1 MTFQYYTECCHLSMK
16 NCTNSLPMGEL
27 IRFEFRD
34 LPPNYREYKMDQ
46 KTKNIADIK
55 TIL

>member
-16 NCTNSLPMGEL
+16 NCTNSLPRGEL
-27 IRFEFRD
+27 IRIEFHD
-34 LPPNYREYKMDQ
+34 LPPNYKEYKMDQ
-46 KTKNIADIK
+46 KTQNIADIK

>member
-16 NCTNSLPMGEL
+16 NCTNSLQL
-27 IRFEFRD
+27 IRVEFRD
-34 LPPNYREYKMDQ
+34 LPTNYKEYKMDQ